1 MVHADHAKLIVR
13 KRRSRVS
20 LRNTQEPDH
29 ARQQAPRTCVAPSG
43 PSGTTGMSRRAQS
56 HRPTVAVIGA
66 GFSGL
71 MTALSLLE
79 QPDGPRVRLIERRR
93 SFGRGAA
100 YSTTFKDHLLN
111 VRASNMSAFPDQ
123 PDHFV
128 NWLAAEGE
136 ETGATA
142 FARRSRYGAYLQAML
157 AKAAERSEA
166 GRLLLEADGVVGL
179 APRDG
184 RWRLTYDMGRALD
197 VDAVVLAVGNF
208 PPHQPAGVSDEA
220 AASPRF
226 AADPWSADLGHT
238 PEGGLAVLIGT
249 GLTMVD
255 VALRL
260 ATERPDLKLLAIS
273 RRGLLP
279 HRHLES
285 GPPPLIWDPG
295 RRPSARRLIRQM
307 RALARSADW
316 RSVVDGV
323 RPHVQDIWRGW
334 TADERDRFLRH
345 ARQWWDIHRHRLAP
359 AVAAQIDG
367 LIRSGALTV
376 RAGRIS
382 RIAEQGEGL
391 VVDWRPKGER
401 TPQTAPVCL
410 VVNCTGPTGQLARS
424 PDPLIADLARQQL
437 VRPDRQNLG
446 LDVDALGRLIAA
458 DGVPSPTLY
467 SIGPVTRG
475 AFWEITSVPDIRV
488 QAVTLARQLSG
499 QLRNQDAEPW
509 PGRMT
514 ALPELE
520 IHHESHDRP
529 TAQEAWT

>member
-1 MVHADHAKLIVR
+1 M
-13 KRRSRVS
+13 
-20 LRNTQEPDH
+20 
-29 ARQQAPRTCVAPSG
+29 
-43 PSGTTGMSRRAQS
+43 
-56 HRPTVAVIGA
+56 AVIGA

-71 MTALSLLE
+71 MTALSLLA

-111 VRASNMSAFPDQ
+111 VRASNMSAFPEQ
-123 PDHFV
+123 PEHFV
-128 NWLAAEGE
+128 KWLAAEGE
-136 ETGATA
+136 ETGAKA
-142 FARRSRYGAYLQAML
+142 FVRRSRYGAYLQAML
-157 AKAAERSEA
+157 AKATETSEA

-179 APRDG
+179 APRGG
-184 RWRLTYDMGRALD
+184 RWRLTYDMGRALE

-208 PPHQPAGVSDEA
+208 PPHQPAGVTDEA
-220 AASPRF
+220 ASSPAF
-226 AADPWSADLGHT
+226 APDPWAADFTEAPQDRQ
-238 PEGGLAVLIGT
+238 AVLIGT

-260 ATERPDLKLLAIS
+260 AAERPNLKLLAIS
-273 RRGLLP
+273 RRGLMP

-285 GPPPLIWDPG
+285 GPPPLSWDPG

-307 RALARSADW
+307 RALSRSADW
-316 RSVVDGV
+316 RSVIDGV

-345 ARQWWDIHRHRLAP
+345 ARPWWDIHRHRLAP
-359 AVAAQIDG
+359 AVAAQIEG
-367 LIRSGALTV
+367 LIRSGVLTV

-382 RIAEQGEGL
+382 RIAKDGDGL
-391 VVDWRPKGER
+391 VLDWRPKGER
-401 TPQTAPVCL
+401 TPQTASAGL

-437 VRPDRQNLG
+437 IRPDQQDLG
-446 LDVDALGRLIAA
+446 LDVDTLGRLIAA
-458 DGVPSPTLY
+458 DGAASPTLY

-488 QAVTLARQLSG
+488 QAVTLARQLSA
-499 QLRNQDAEPW
+499 QLRDQEAEPS
-509 PGRMT
+509 PARLGPFPD
-514 ALPELE
+514 LGLG
-520 IHHESHDRP
+520 HVNHDRRSVK
-529 TAQEAWT
+529 EAWT

>member
-1 MVHADHAKLIVR
+1 MSGR
-13 KRRSRVS
+13 PQSR
-20 LRNTQEPDH
+20 
-29 ARQQAPRTCVAPSG
+29 
-43 PSGTTGMSRRAQS
+43 
-56 HRPTVAVIGA
+56 RPTVAVIGA

-93 SFGRGAA
+93 AFGRGAA

-136 ETGATA
+136 ETGAAA

-208 PPHQPAGVSDEA
+208 PPHPPAGVTHEA
-220 AASPRF
+220 AASPTF
-226 AADPWSADLGHT
+226 AADPWATDLGQA
-238 PEGGLAVLIGT
+238 PQDGQAVLIGT

-260 ATERPDLKLLAIS
+260 AADRPDLKLLAIS

-279 HRHLES
+279 HRHLDS
-285 GPPPLIWDPG
+285 GPAPLAWDPG

-307 RALARSADW
+307 RALSRSADW
-316 RSVVDGV
+316 RSVIDGL
-323 RPHVQDIWRGW
+323 RPHVQGVWRSW
-334 TADERDRFLRH
+334 TDDERDRFLRH
-345 ARQWWDIHRHRLAP
+345 ARPWWEIHRHRLAP
-359 AVAAQIDG
+359 PVAARLDA
-367 LIRSGALTV
+367 LIQSGALTV

-382 RIAEQGEGL
+382 AVTAGGEGL
-391 VVDWRPKGER
+391 TVDWRPKGER
-401 TPQTAPVCL
+401 GNETALAGL
-410 VVNCTGPTGQLARS
+410 VVNCSGPTGQLAHS

-437 VRPDRQNLG
+437 IRPDRQNLG

-458 DGVPSPTLY
+458 DGAPSATLY

-488 QAVTLARQLSG
+488 QAVALARQLSG
-499 QLRNQDAEPW
+499 QLWRRGAEPGPAQTPDQDTDLH
-509 PGRMT
+509 PGYR
-514 ALPELE
+514 
-520 IHHESHDRP
+520 DRP
-529 TAQEAWT
+529 SAQEAWL

>member
-1 MVHADHAKLIVR
+1 
-13 KRRSRVS
+13 
-20 LRNTQEPDH
+20 
-29 ARQQAPRTCVAPSG
+29 
-43 PSGTTGMSRRAQS
+43 MSRPQN

-79 QPDGPRVRLIERRR
+79 QPDGPRVRLIERR
-93 SFGRGAA
+93 SAFACGAA
-100 YSTTFKDHLLN
+100 YSTNFKDHLLN

-128 NWLAAEGE
+128 RWLAAEGE
-136 ETGATA
+136 EAGAAA
-142 FARRSRYGAYLQAML
+142 FVRRSRYGDYLQAML

-197 VDAVVLAVGNF
+197 VDAVVLAIGNF
-208 PPHQPAGVSDEA
+208 PPHQPAGVTDQA
-220 AASPRF
+220 AASPGF
-226 AADPWSADLGHT
+226 AADPWSADLGRL
-238 PEGGLAVLIGT
+238 PQDGQAVLIGT

-260 ATERPDLKLLAIS
+260 AADRPNLTLLAIS

-279 HRHLES
+279 HRHLEN
-285 GPPPLIWDPG
+285 GPPPLAWDPG

-307 RALARSADW
+307 RALSRSADW
-316 RSVVDGV
+316 RSVIDGF
-323 RPHVQDIWRGW
+323 RPHVQGVWRSW
-334 TADERDRFLRH
+334 TDDERDRFLRH
-345 ARQWWDIHRHRLAP
+345 ARPWWDIHRHRLAP
-359 AVAAQIDG
+359 AVAARLDA
-367 LIRSGALTV
+367 LIQSGVLTV

-382 RIAEQGEGL
+382 RIDADGEGL
-391 VVDWRPKGER
+391 TVDWRPKGVR
-401 TPQTAPVCL
+401 TTQTATAGL
-410 VVNCTGPTGQLARS
+410 VVNCSGPTGQLARS

-446 LDVDALGRLIAA
+446 LDVDALGRLISA
-458 DGVPSPTLY
+458 DGAPSPTLY

-488 QAVTLARQLSG
+488 QAAALARQVSS
-499 QLRNQDAEPW
+499 QLQDQGAGPW
-509 PGRMT
+509 PGR
-514 ALPELE
+514 AQPVPESERLRDY
-520 IHHESHDRP
+520 HDRP
-529 TAQEAWT
+529 SAQEAWL